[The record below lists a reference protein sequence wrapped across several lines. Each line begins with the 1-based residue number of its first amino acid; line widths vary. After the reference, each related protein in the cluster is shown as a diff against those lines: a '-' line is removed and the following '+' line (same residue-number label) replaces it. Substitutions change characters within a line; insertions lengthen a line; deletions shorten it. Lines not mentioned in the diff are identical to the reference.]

1 MATKKKFSIPQQ
13 LMLLVGI
20 ASCATIAAAALYY
33 FTSTRT
39 FKDSK
44 AMTTVTVEKLNTSYN
59 LLERISNDMNSLQQL
74 LRLED
79 PDAIDKATKDL
90 DASQKQSGIMIAACG
105 DAGSA
110 VQAKFDGLM
119 AQEKGMLDLF
129 LKGQNSRAYEALLHN
144 VGPAANGVFE
154 EIRTYHQTVE
164 TGALA
169 TLTAH
174 EVQMQSQLRWRSTLL
189 GLVVAFVLFAG
200 WRTKTQIARTL
211 KDIASDLS
219 KVSESSAE
227 AASQVS
233 ASSQSLAEGS
243 SSQAASTEQTGASLE
258 EMSSMTKRNAEN
270 AQKANELAKRARS
283 AADKGA
289 GDMQAMSAAMEAI
302 KVSSDDIAK
311 IIKTIDEIAFQTNI
325 LALNAAV
332 EAARAGEAG
341 MGFAVVADEVR
352 NLAQRSAQAAKET
365 ATKIEGAISRTAQ
378 GVAISKQVA
387 EALNEIVTQIRQVD
401 ELVTEVAAA
410 SREQTQGITQINM
423 AVGQVDKVT
432 QSNAASAEESAAAA
446 EELSAQVVVMKESVQ
461 ELLLLVGGDEGHST
475 ELSSPHLEANFA
487 NGENDYHSH
496 VSVVPTR
503 QKTAAKSPLAL
514 S

>member
-1 MATKKKFSIPQQ
+1 
-13 LMLLVGI
+13 MLLVGI
-20 ASCATIAAAALYY
+20 ASSATIAAAALYY

-39 FKDSK
+39 FKESK
-44 AMTTVTVEKLNTSYN
+44 AMSTATVEKLNNSYN

-90 DASQKQSGIMIAACG
+90 DDSQKQSAVMIAACG
-105 DAGSA
+105 GTGGA
-110 VQAKFDGLM
+110 VQAKFGILVT
-119 AQEKGMLDLF
+119 QEKTMIDLF

-144 VGPAANGVFE
+144 VAPAANGVLQ
-154 EIRTYHQTVE
+154 EIRIYHQAVE
-164 TGALA
+164 TSALA
-169 TLTAH
+169 ALTAH
-174 EVQMQSQLRWRSTLL
+174 EGQMQSQLRWRSTLL

-227 AASQVS
+227 AARQVS

-243 SSQAASTEQTGASLE
+243 SSQAASIEQTSASLE

-270 AQKANELAKRARS
+270 AQKANELAKHART
-283 AADKGA
+283 AADKGS

-365 ATKIEGAISRTAQ
+365 ATKIEGALSRTGQ

-387 EALNEIVTQIRQVD
+387 QALNEIVAQIRQVD
-401 ELVTEVAAA
+401 ELVTEVASA

-461 ELLLLVGGDEGHST
+461 ELRRLVGGDESQPAELPPPNSESKFAHS
-475 ELSSPHLEANFA
+475 A
-487 NGENDYHSH
+487 NGKKSH
-496 VSVVPTR
+496 VSMAPGR
-503 QKTAAKSPLAL
+503 QKTAAKLAFAAHHGD
-514 S
+514 SSNQDF